1 MEIYKIPD
9 DEGGGYSACIP
20 QLGRYA
26 FLADGNSPNEAVA
39 NLDKV
44 KRDLFEDYL
53 DRNIT
58 IPEPNPQY

>member
-1 MEIYKIPD
+1 
-9 DEGGGYSACIP
+9 
-20 QLGRYA
+20 LGRYA
-26 FLADGNSPNEAVA
+26 FLADGNSPNEAIT